1 VFLPVLP
8 PNFTTVWWHGV
19 PYYYANDTYYVWDD
33 DHHEYQVVTPP
44 DGIETSGTTQ
54 APASDQLFIYPKNG
68 QSSEQQAQDRYECHR
83 WAVEQSGFDPT
94 VAGGGVEPEKA
105 VAKRNDYFRA
115 QVACLEGRGYTVK

>member
-1 VFLPVLP
+1 MNRPTRVI
-8 PNFTTVWWHGV
+8 N
-19 PYYYANDTYYVWDD
+19 Y
-33 DHHEYQVVTPP
+33 EVTGPEV
-44 DGIETSGTTQ
+44 DNRMATQ

-105 VAKRNDYFRA
+105 VDKRNNYFRA